1 MKWAYV
7 VAALVFGLA
16 AAGVTIVV
24 PFVTTSFNVGP

>member
-16 AAGVTIVV
+16 AAGVAIVV